1 MYDLSNFGILP
12 AAEYMRYSTD
22 NQTENSIAYQQAGIR
37 KFARENGIQIVA
49 SFQDEACSGTNT
61 DRRGFQALVAAA
73 HRREFGAVIIYDISR
88 GSRDVGDWFTFRK
101 AMMYLGIKVI
111 SASGQKLGD
120 LTNSADFLTE
130 LITVGMGQ
138 VEVLGTRQK
147 SIDGVAVKAKQG
159 QFLGGVPPLGYD
171 IVSGHYVINPA
182 EARIVRQIFDWYAD
196 GKSYD
201 YIIDH
206 LDGATGKRG
215 RPIGKN
221 SLNGMLQN
229 ERYIGVYTWNKKKYK
244 IMRKWAGGQDNPN
257 MERIEGAIPPIID
270 DDTWEKV
277 QARMK
282 DNKRP
287 GRNKA
292 RHKYLLTGLI
302 ECEECGAA
310 YVGHASTNKK
320 GYTTRYYCCGNKYRT
335 HTCGAKNINAD
346 EIETFVVQH
355 LKEYLRT
362 MDFTETAQYIADQIN
377 GAAPDLKTEKA
388 ELAQIEKKIANGVNA
403 VLSGLVVPEL
413 EAELDR
419 LRVRKSELQD
429 IIARCSAARPE
440 IDPAAIVAMFQASIG
455 EWNEENLPEIIRAH
469 VTKIYAHADGT
480 FTVNV
485 GVHTNG
491 CGGRT
496 RTYDL
501 RVMSPTSFQ
510 LLYSAI
516 FKIHSLSAWIL

>member
-1 MYDLSNFGILP
+1 MLDLSIYGALP

-22 NQTENSIAYQQAGIR
+22 NQTENSIAYQQTKIR
-37 KFARENGIQIVA
+37 KYAAENNIQIVA
-49 SFQDEACSGTNT
+49 SFQDEAASGTNT
-61 DRRGFQALVAAA
+61 DREGFQALVAAA
-73 HRREFGAVIIYDISR
+73 HRKQFRAVIIYDISR

-101 AMMYLGIKVI
+101 AMMYLGIQVI

-159 QFLGGVPPLGYD
+159 AFLGGVPPLGYD
-171 IVSGHYVINPA
+171 IINGQYVINPA
-182 EARIVRQIFDWYAD
+182 EARIVRDVFRWYAA

-206 LDGATGKRG
+206 LDGALGKRG

-221 SLNGMLQN
+221 TLNGMLQN

-244 IMRKWAGGQDNPN
+244 IMRKWAGGQLNPN
-257 MERIEGAIPPIID
+257 VERIEGAIPRIID

-292 RHKYLLTGLI
+292 RHRYLLTGLI
-302 ECEECGAA
+302 HCEECGAA

-362 MDFTETAQYIADQIN
+362 VDFTETAQVIADRIN
-377 GAAPDLKTEKA
+377 GAAPDLSAEKA
-388 ELAQIEKKIANGVNA
+388 ELAQIDRQIANGVKA

-419 LRVRKSELQD
+419 LRVRKSELSD
-429 IIARCSAARPE
+429 IIARRSATHRK
-440 IDPAAIVAMFQASIG
+440 IDPAAIVAMFQASVG
-455 EWNEENLPEIIRAH
+455 QWNDENLPEIIRAH
-469 VTKIYAHADGT
+469 VTKIDAHTDGS
-480 FTVNV
+480 FTVYV
-485 GVHTNG
+485 GVHTTG

-501 RVMSPTSFQ
+501 RVMSGDILNLSN
-510 LLYSAI
+510 L
-516 FKIHSLSAWIL
+516 KILV

>member
-1 MYDLSNFGILP
+1 MLDLSAFGVLK

-37 KFARENGIQIVA
+37 KYARENNIQIVA
-49 SFQDEACSGTNT
+49 SFQDEAASGTNT
-61 DRRGFQALVAAA
+61 DRKGFQALVAAA
-73 HRREFGAVIIYDISR
+73 GRKAFDAVIIYDISR

-101 AMMYLGIKVI
+101 SMMYLGIKVI

-159 QFLGGVPPLGYD
+159 AFLGGLPPLGYD
-171 IVSGHYVINPA
+171 VVNGQYVINPS
-182 EARIVRQIFDWYAD
+182 EARIVRDIFAWYAA

-201 YIIDH
+201 YIVDH
-206 LDGATGKRG
+206 LKGALGKRG

-221 SLNGMLQN
+221 SLNGILQN

-244 IMRKWAGGQDNPN
+244 IMRKWAGGQLNPN
-257 MERIEGAIPPIID
+257 VERIEGAVPRIID

-277 QARMK
+277 QDRMK

-287 GRNKA
+287 GQNKA
-292 RHKYLLTGLI
+292 RHQYLLTGLI
-302 ECEECGAA
+302 ECEECGAR

-320 GYTTRYYCCGNKYRT
+320 GYVTRYYCCGNKYRT

-362 MDFTETAQYIADQIN
+362 MDFTATAQYIADQIN
-377 GAAPDLKTEKA
+377 GAQPDLKAEKA
-388 ELAQIEKKIANGVNA
+388 ELAQIEKKIANGVQA
-403 VLSGLVVPEL
+403 VLAGLVVPEL
-413 EAELDR
+413 QAELDR
-419 LRVRKSELQD
+419 LRVRKSELED
-429 IIARCSAARPE
+429 IIARRSATRRE
-440 IDPAAIVAMFQASIG
+440 LDPAALVAFFRSSIDQ
-455 EWNEENLPEIIRAH
+455 WNDENLPEIIRAH

-501 RVMSPTSFQ
+501 RVMSPTSYQ

-516 FKIHSLSAWIL
+516 LGCTP